1 MHCKELIVAISNYRI
16 SVYNKHSHSIYVLLL
31 QASIFLNGNG
41 TGEDTHLSTYIKILP
56 GEYDS
61 LLRWP
66 FSHSVSFTMFDQTN
80 HVEKACNIVESFI
93 PDPTWKN
100 FQRPSREPDSL
111 GFGFPR
117 FISHEMIKKRHF
129 VKDDTIF
136 IRVRVDPSKIVAV

>member
-1 MHCKELIVAISNYRI
+1 M
-16 SVYNKHSHSIYVLLL
+16 L

-41 TGEDTHLSTYIKILP
+41 TGEGTHMSIYIKILP
-56 GEYDS
+56 GEYDA

-66 FSHSVSFTMFDQTN
+66 FSHSVSFTMFDQT
-80 HVEKACNIVESFI
+80 VQADKACNIVESFI

-117 FISHEMIKKRHF
+117 FISHEMVKKRHF
-129 VKDDTIF
+129 VKDDTMF
-136 IRVRVDPSKIVAV
+136 IRVKVDPSKIVAV